1 MSAHTFGPRIALLL
15 ACLLVTAA
23 AAHAQE
29 SVTVG
34 LPGSVSFNV
43 GTQSTVT
50 GNPAPTSVTFS
61 NVTVAPGRVL
71 RISVMADASAFSG
84 TQGSSFPASSVSW
97 TTTNA
102 SGGIGTS
109 GTLSSSTYTQVFQSY
124 SLTPSGGFD
133 ITWNLNTTAGTP
145 RAGNLTLPL
154 RWKLESVQ
162 P

>member
-1 MSAHTFGPRIALLL
+1 MSALTLSHRLALFLGS
-15 ACLLVTAA
+15 LLVAA
-23 AAHAQE
+23 STAHAQE

-34 LPGSVSFNV
+34 LPGSVLFGV
-43 GTQSTVT
+43 ATQSAVT

-61 NVTVAPGRVL
+61 NATVAPGRVV

-84 TQGSSFPASSVSW
+84 SQGSSYPASAVSW

-109 GTLSSSTYTQVFQSY
+109 GTLSSSGYTQVFQSY
-124 SLTPSGGFD
+124 ALTPSGGFD
-133 ITWNLNTTAGTP
+133 ITWTLNTTAGTP

>member
-1 MSAHTFGPRIALLL
+1 MSGHTSGRRLALCL

-23 AAHAQE
+23 AASAQE

-34 LPGSVSFNV
+34 LPASVLFNV

-71 RISVMADASAFSG
+71 RISVMANASAFGGS
-84 TQGSSFPASSVSW
+84 QGSSYPASAVSW

-102 SGGIGTS
+102 SGGIGTN
-109 GTLSSSTYTQVFQSY
+109 GTLSSSSYTQVFQSY
-124 SLTPSGGFD
+124 ELTPSGGFD
-133 ITWNLNTTAGTP
+133 LTWTLDPSSGTP
-145 RAGNLTLPL
+145 RAGNQTLSL
-154 RWKLESVQ
+154 RWKIESVQ